1 MGRAARLKKERQ
13 EAPAGITAET
23 LKAKIADLATQ
34 QEQAVANLNAM
45 AGAKQAFEMLLADLA
60 PKKTEK
66 PPLAPVD
73 PPKLAQ

>member
-13 EAPAGITAET
+13 AAPAGITVEV
-23 LKAKIADLATQ
+23 LKAKIAYIEEQRA
-34 QEQAVANLNAM
+34 QAVANVNAL
-45 AGAKQAFEMLLADLA
+45 AGAKQAFEMLLAELA

-73 PPKLAQ
+73 PPKA

>member
-1 MGRAARLKKERQ
+1 MGRAARLKKERK

-45 AGAKQAFEMLLADLA
+45 AGAKQAYEMLLADLT
-60 PKKTEK
+60 PKPK
-66 PPLAPVD
+66 PPLEPAD